1 MSRQRRQKIDEIL
14 NYLEKQ
20 ELQNNAVSGAIT
32 ENISFFRNSYSLFPF
47 YKWLYTKA
55 PEIKQE
61 HLLEL
66 MDIDPASPYDTELI
80 SSLAATERKLFPGLI
95 NPLVKKIFH
104 LIASEHTRLIVSVGS
119 GAMEVERQVISKLIR
134 SGNDKPVIFI
144 GVDIAASSHNFAKQ
158 NLGSIKSD
166 INIIEKMEL
175 DDASLQSIINEK
187 QSLYT
192 VILCNNNVFSLGKF
206 FSESRFDLAYH
217 CFFKHHVTAGASI
230 DIDSILKKL
239 SKRVIEYD
247 GVRNNFN
254 SFVQSLFVWGKPVL
268 LSGTV
273 FSNLRYRKK
282 NDLKSNN
289 TGFSIK
295 TYWMKGTYMKELN
308 APVVSGKV
316 NI

>member
-20 ELQNNAVSGAIT
+20 ELQNNALRGAIT
-32 ENISFFRNSYSLFPF
+32 ENISFFRNSYSLLPF

-55 PEIKQE
+55 PGIKQE

-95 NPLVKKIFH
+95 NPLVKKILR
-104 LIASEHTRLIVSVGS
+104 LITSENTCLIVSVGS

-134 SGNDKPVIFI
+134 SGNDKPIVFI

-158 NLGSIKSD
+158 NLAAIKSEL
-166 INIIEKMEL
+166 NIIEKKEL
-175 DDASLQSIINEK
+175 DDASLQRIINEK

-192 VILCNNNVFSLGKF
+192 VVLCNNDVFSLDRY

-217 CFFKHHVTAGASI
+217 CFFKHHVTAGASKE
-230 DIDSILKKL
+230 IDSILKKL

-289 TGFSIK
+289 TGFNVK

>member
-1 MSRQRRQKIDEIL
+1 MSRQRRQKIEEIL

-20 ELQNNAVSGAIT
+20 ELQDDVVRGAVN

-66 MDIDPASPYDTELI
+66 MDIDSASPYDTELI

-95 NPLVKKIFH
+95 NPLVKKIFR
-104 LIASEHTRLIVSVGS
+104 LITSEHTHLIVSIGS

-134 SGNDKPVIFI
+134 SGNDKPVVFI
-144 GVDIAASSHNFAKQ
+144 GVDIAASSHNYAKQ
-158 NLGSIKSD
+158 NLAAIKSEL
-166 INIIEKMEL
+166 NIIEKKEL
-175 DDASLQSIINEK
+175 DDASLQRIINEK

-192 VILCNNNVFSLGKF
+192 VILCNNDVFSLGKY
-206 FSESRFDLAYH
+206 FSESRFDLAYN
-217 CFFKHHVTAGASI
+217 CFFKHHVTAIASE

-247 GVRNNFN
+247 GVKNNFN

-295 TYWMKGTYMKELN
+295 TYWMKGTYMKELS